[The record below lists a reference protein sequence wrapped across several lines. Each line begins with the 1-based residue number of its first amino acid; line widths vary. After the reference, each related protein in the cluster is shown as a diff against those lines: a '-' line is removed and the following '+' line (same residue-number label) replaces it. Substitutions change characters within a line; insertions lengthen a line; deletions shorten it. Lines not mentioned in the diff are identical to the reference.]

1 MTIKPKNKLKKIFAL
16 FYLFFLN
23 NIYSQWEYKSNNPER
38 RIEAVGHI
46 SLNEYYKDSL
56 ILKFSKSRDL
66 ELSFSIESDLF
77 ENEEAYYVILDMSE
91 RKFKVSKSK
100 VETGKYI
107 IFEIK
112 DMVNSE
118 KFEIEDFL
126 KIFKTGESLTLTIRN
141 NFRVIQGVNQLIGSS
156 SAINSVIRNRVP

>member
-1 MTIKPKNKLKKIFAL
+1 MKKIFVL
-16 FYLFFLN
+16 FHLFFLN
-23 NIYSQWEYKSNNPER
+23 KIYSQWEYISNKSENK
-38 RIEAVGHI
+38 IEAVGKVVF
-46 SLNEYYKDSL
+46 NEKIEDSIIFKL
-56 ILKFSKSRDL
+56 SKSRDL

-77 ENEEAYYVILDMSE
+77 KKEEAYYVILDMSE

-107 IFEIK
+107 ICEIK
-112 DMVNSE
+112 DMVNNE
-118 KFEIEDFL
+118 KFELEDFL

-141 NFRVIQGVNQLIGSS
+141 NFRVIQGINQLNESS

>member
-1 MTIKPKNKLKKIFAL
+1 MKNIFVL
-16 FYLFFLN
+16 FHLFFVN
-23 NIYSQWEYKSNNPER
+23 NIYSQWEYISNKAQR
-38 RIEAVGHI
+38 RIEAVGQI
-46 SLNEYYKDSL
+46 SFNEYYKDSL
-56 ILKFSKSRDL
+56 IFKLSKSKDL

>member
-46 SLNEYYKDSL
+46 SINEYYKDSL

-77 ENEEAYYVILDMSE
+77 KKEEAYYVILDMSE
-91 RKFKVSKSK
+91 RKFKVSKSLYSFSFISMPSHPK
-100 VETGKYI
+100 SYLFRLYPYPYI
-107 IFEIK
+107 PFH
-112 DMVNSE
+112 
-118 KFEIEDFL
+118 L
-126 KIFKTGESLTLTIRN
+126 SLSL
-141 NFRVIQGVNQLIGSS
+141 
-156 SAINSVIRNRVP
+156 